1 MHSISLGKTTSPA
14 VGSVTL
20 LRKKDIKE
28 KLRNFIEDEVRNSRD
43 RPDSASF

>member
-1 MHSISLGKTTSPA
+1 MHNISLEKTYSPE

-20 LRKKDIKE
+20 LRKKNIEGKV
-28 KLRNFIEDEVRNSRD
+28 RNSIEGEVRNPRD